1 MKIKSSTPHTSTPQ
15 HHSPLKRIAG
25 LALALCA
32 NVLVTPSLN
41 AAPNDTLNAADVK
54 FIKEEAAA
62 GRSVVKLAE
71 LAVQKAAHP
80 DIKALAQTL
89 VTDHTGA
96 NSELSALA
104 TKKGVDISAVV
115 DPDTATTFQDL
126 EKVSG
131 SDFDKAFLDAA
142 IKDHKTCIE
151 NFQSASTEARDGD
164 LKMWVIKM
172 TPVLQGHLALAEKLQ
187 SK

>member
-1 MKIKSSTPHTSTPQ
+1 MKIKSSTSPTATPQ
-15 HHSPLKRIAG
+15 NRRPLKRIAG

-32 NVLVTPSLN
+32 AVLVTPSLN
-41 AAPNDTLNAADVK
+41 AAPKDTLNAADVK

-71 LAVQKAAHP
+71 LAVQKAANP
-80 DIKALAQTL
+80 DVKALAQTL

-104 TKKGVDISAVV
+104 IKKGVDISAVI
-115 DPDTATTFQDL
+115 DPDTAKTFQDL

-131 SDFDKAFLDAA
+131 SEFDKAFLNAA
-142 IKDHKTCIE
+142 VKGHQTCVE
-151 NFQSASTEARDGD
+151 NFQSASKEAQDGD
-164 LKMWVIKM
+164 LKMWVNKM

>member
-1 MKIKSSTPHTSTPQ
+1 MKIQSSTSPTASPQ
-15 HHSPLKRIAG
+15 NRRPLKRIAG
-25 LALALCA
+25 LALAFCA
-32 NVLVTPSLN
+32 TVLVTPSLN
-41 AAPNDTLNAADVK
+41 AAPKDTLNAADVK

-71 LAVQKAAHP
+71 LAVQKAANP
-80 DIKALAQTL
+80 DVKALAQTL

-96 NSELSALA
+96 NTELSALA
-104 TKKGVDISAVV
+104 TQKGVDISAVI
-115 DPDTATTFQDL
+115 DPDTAKTFQDL

-142 IKDHKTCIE
+142 VKGHKTCVE
-151 NFQSASTEARDGD
+151 NFQSASKEAQDGD
-164 LKMWVIKM
+164 LKMWVNKM